1 MENINTNTKNK
12 IKKQVTFA
20 PLIKVKRLSNS
31 CLVDILH
38 NHHSDLNSEF
48 LMDMLYRYIESR

>member
-20 PLIKVKRLSNS
+20 PLVKVKQLSNI
-31 CLVDILH
+31 CLLDILN
-38 NHHSDLNSEF
+38 NHHSDLDNEF